1 MIYRILVEVTGN
13 FQLTDDIFDIRF
25 KDADI
30 AKSAVPGQFINLYP
44 NDKAH
49 LLPRPISIC
58 EVNGDEIRLVYR
70 VVGAGT
76 DEFSRMRQ
84 GDRLYVTGP
93 VGNGY
98 DTESFNRN
106 FKEAVLFGGGA
117 GIPPMI
123 ELSKR
128 LKIKTSVFVGYRD
141 VLFLHE
147 DFPSNVDVYIA
158 TEDGSRGSKGNVL
171 DALKDSGIR
180 GDLICACGPMP
191 MLRAIKKYSEANQ
204 IKTFFSLE
212 ERMACGIGA
221 CLGCV
226 CRTKKVDAHSHVHNA
241 RVCVDGPVYDAE
253 EVEI

>member
-1 MIYRILVEVTGN
+1 MIYRKHVTVTDN
-13 FQLTDDIFDIRF
+13 IQLTDDIFDIRF

-30 AKSAVPGQFINLYP
+30 AKDAIPGQFINLYP
-44 NDKAH
+44 NDKSL

-58 EVNGDEIRLVYR
+58 EVNSDEIRLVYR
-70 VVGAGT
+70 VVGVGT
-76 DEFSRMRQ
+76 DEFSKMKV
-84 GDRLYVTGP
+84 GDSLYVTGP

-98 DTESFNRN
+98 DVEAFNKN
-106 FKEAVLFGGGA
+106 YKETILFGGGA

-123 ELSKR
+123 ELAKR
-128 LKIKTSVFVGYRD
+128 LKIKTSVFIGFRD

-147 DFPSNVDVYIA
+147 DFPANVDVYIA
-158 TEDGSRGSKGNVL
+158 TEDGSVGTKGNVL
-171 DALKDSGIR
+171 DALKESKVK

-191 MLRAIKKYSEANQ
+191 MLRAIKRYSEESK

-212 ERMACGIGA
+212 ERMACGLGA

-226 CRTKKVDAHSHVHNA
+226 CKTKKVDDHSHVHNA